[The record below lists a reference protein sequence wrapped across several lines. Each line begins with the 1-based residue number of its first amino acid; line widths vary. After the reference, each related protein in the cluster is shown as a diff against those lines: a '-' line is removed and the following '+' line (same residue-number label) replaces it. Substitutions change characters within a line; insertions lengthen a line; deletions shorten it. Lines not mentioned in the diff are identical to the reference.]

1 MYQSQR
7 QRTQICQVWGPIV
20 FPSIGAVYFLSQI
33 RRNLH
38 TNRTKGHK
46 MESRSGFL
54 YSDGQ
59 VGYFCY
65 VIIPV
70 I

>member
-1 MYQSQR
+1 MSGMGSYCLS
-7 QRTQICQVWGPIV
+7 
-20 FPSIGAVYFLSQI
+20 SIGAVYFLSQI